1 MTFSNGER
9 NFLSHSLIYHKSLL
23 LQWNHVKYDR
33 FGKRE
38 SGRVDGEFKYSLI
51 LIFVT
56 RHSP

>member
-1 MTFSNGER
+1 M
-9 NFLSHSLIYHKSLL
+9 
-23 LQWNHVKYDR
+23 KYDR